1 MISSIIDIVPV
12 LLLSVV
18 VHEVAHGRVAEYLGD
33 PTARNRG
40 RLSFNPLVHVDPLM
54 TVIVPGLLI
63 FSGSPV
69 VFGGAKPVPVNPMY
83 FSNPR
88 RGMRL
93 VAWAGPCSNLILAS
107 TALFVLHV
115 LTFIA
120 PALLFAL
127 NLFLGGFDPIFV
139 MLGVVVGGQ
148 VFKWFL
154 MAYIINLVLAL
165 FNLLPIPPLDG
176 GKILLTSV
184 PLPVARKLLFLERW
198 GLVLVVF
205 LLISGGLDVW
215 LDVPIMWASR
225 LLPG

>member
-1 MISSIIDIVPV
+1 MISNIIDIVPV
-12 LLLSVV
+12 LLLSVI
-18 VHEVAHGRVAEYLGD
+18 VHEVAHGWVAEHLGD
-33 PTARNRG
+33 PTARNKG
-40 RLSFNPLVHVDPLM
+40 RISFNPLVHVDPMM

-88 RGMRL
+88 QGMRL
-93 VAWAGPCSNLILAS
+93 VAWAGPISNIILATS
-107 TALFVLHV
+107 ALIILHIIN
-115 LTFIA
+115 LIA
-120 PALLFAL
+120 PALLLAL
-127 NLFLGGFDPIFV
+127 NVALGWLDPIFV
-139 MLGVVVGGQ
+139 MIGVVVGGQ
-148 VFKWFL
+148 VFKWLL

-184 PLPVARKLLFLERW
+184 PLPLARKLFFLERW
-198 GLVLVVF
+198 GLVVVVF
-205 LLISGGLDVW
+205 LLISGALDVW